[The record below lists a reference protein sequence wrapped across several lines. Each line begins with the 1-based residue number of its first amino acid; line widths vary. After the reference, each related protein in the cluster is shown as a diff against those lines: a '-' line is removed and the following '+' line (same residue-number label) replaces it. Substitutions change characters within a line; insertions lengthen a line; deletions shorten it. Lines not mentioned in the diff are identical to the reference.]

1 MDQISRAA
9 LAGELASELKAI
21 LGRLDALDLY
31 LTAAK
36 VSSALDALAEEAS
49 IHSAGEADD
58 LPMTPDEK
66 LTRSS

>member
-9 LAGELASELKAI
+9 LAGELASELQAI

-36 VSSALDALAEEAS
+36 VSSALDALAEEAG
-49 IHSAGEADD
+49 IPCADETVE
-58 LPMTPDEK
+58 LPMSPDEK